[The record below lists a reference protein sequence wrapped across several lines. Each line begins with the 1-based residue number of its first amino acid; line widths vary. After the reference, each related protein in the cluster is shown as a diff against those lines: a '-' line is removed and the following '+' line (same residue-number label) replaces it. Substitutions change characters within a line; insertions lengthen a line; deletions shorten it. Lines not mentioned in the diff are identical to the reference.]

1 MANHSVNPT
10 HVLRLD
16 RTSIS
21 ISDDFDDP
29 ELTQWWHAQTA
40 EFRLQH
46 MIALR
51 AMNHGDR
58 ASARLQR
65 VLEIAER
72 PSS

>member
-10 HVLRLD
+10 HVPRLD
-16 RTSIS
+16 RTCIS

-29 ELTQWWHAQTA
+29 EMTQWGHAQTA

-46 MIALR
+46 MMALR
-51 AMNHGDR
+51 AMNYGDR